1 VARAPIRNPT
11 WEQSLMPARSLA
23 VRAATLVSLA
33 ALLAVAVPATASVSI
48 AIVPSPSP
56 GTSNTVGGLVA
67 FSPTDVWGVGTA
79 SSSSYSGCHGRTL
92 TTRFNAAAG
101 AFGEVTETPAPTP
114 ICAAVNA
121 AAGNSTSDIWAVGS
135 ANSQRDPH
143 VRHWNGSTWTPG
155 PGATIPVPPSGG
167 RRLHTTALNAVAAL
181 APNNVWAVGKAAFAD
196 FSTHTLIEHFD
207 GTNWQLVDGSTASGS
222 ALNGI
227 SALGPTDI
235 WAVGA
240 GAGATLAMHY
250 NGTAWTTVPTP
261 NANVL
266 NKLNAVT
273 AVAPNNVW
281 AVGSSIKSTTD
292 GVSQYRTL
300 IEHYNGSRWSV
311 VSSPNVGTASN
322 ELTGVAAHSAT
333 NVWAVGYRID
343 ASGAIPLAKTLW
355 MHWNGTTWT
364 VVPSPNAGTS
374 DNLLAG
380 AIAPAGTSDVWA
392 WGAAGDAL
400 VERFTP

>member
-1 VARAPIRNPT
+1 LARAPICHPT
-11 WEQSLMPARSLA
+11 WEQSTMPARSFA
-23 VRAATLVSLA
+23 ARSATLLSLA
-33 ALLAVAVPATASVSI
+33 ALLAVAVPAAASASISVVS
-48 AIVPSPSP
+48 SPNP
-56 GTSNTVGGLVA
+56 GTSNTLGGLVA
-67 FSPTDVWGVGTA
+67 FSPTDIWGVGTA

-101 AFGEVTETPAPTP
+101 AFGEVAETPAPTP
-114 ICAAVNA
+114 ICATVNA
-121 AAGNSTSDIWAVGS
+121 AEGSSTSDIWAVGS
-135 ANSQRDPH
+135 TNTARDPH

-155 PGATIPVPPSGG
+155 SGATIPVPPSGG
-167 RRLHTTALNAVAAL
+167 RRLRSTGLNAVAAL
-181 APNNVWAVGKAAFAD
+181 ASNDVWAVGKAELSD
-196 FSTHTLIEHFD
+196 FSNHTLIEHYD
-207 GTNWQLVDGSTASGS
+207 GSSWQLVNGSTASGS
-222 ALNGI
+222 ALTGI
-227 SALGPTDI
+227 SAVGSRDI

-240 GAGATLAMHY
+240 GGGATLAMHY

-273 AVAPNNVW
+273 AVASNSVW

-300 IEHYNGSRWSV
+300 IEHYDGSRWSV
-311 VSSPNVGTASN
+311 VPSPNVGAASN

-333 NVWAVGYRID
+333 DVWAVGYRID
-343 ASGAIPLAKTLW
+343 ASGAIPVAKTLW
-355 MHWNGTTWT
+355 MHWNGSGWS
-364 VVPSPNAGTS
+364 VVASPSAGTS

-380 AIAPAGTSDVWA
+380 AIAPAGTGDVWA
-392 WGAAGDAL
+392 WGAAGGPL